1 MSRLRSSNE
10 FLRKPKRPPRI
21 SKQDRVALIR
31 KANVLYNAGKHP
43 LAERIY
49 ETTGY
54 ADGLIR
60 IAGREEKA
68 GNFLEALRLYWLA
81 NDHRKTSVMSKKL
94 AQGIRY
100 LMKSDTMK
108 EMGKPHS

>member
-1 MSRLRSSNE
+1 M
-10 FLRKPKRPPRI
+10 
-21 SKQDRVALIR
+21 
-31 KANVLYNAGKHP
+31 LYNEGKHP

-60 IAGREEKA
+60 YAKKEEEK
-68 GNFLEALRLYWLA
+68 GNFMEALRLYWLA
-81 NDHRKTSVMSKKL
+81 NDHRKTDTMSKKL

-100 LMKSDTMK
+100 LLKSDSFREAGEKTTDID
-108 EMGKPHS
+108 